1 MLEKEAHQ
9 LNQRFSTQ
17 IPMARQ
23 MGLRI
28 TAWDGRSLRM
38 DAPLAPNLND
48 KGTGFAGSLA
58 TLATF
63 AGWAVATLLAE
74 KVVGTHCEV
83 AVFESAM
90 SYLAPVTGDF
100 YALVPV
106 PATEVMQTFERS
118 LAEGGRAK
126 LTLTST
132 LFQDGVEKVRYR
144 GRYAV
149 RVGKVERSFHV

>member
-1 MLEKEAHQ
+1 MLEESAQH
-9 LNQRFSTQ
+9 LNQRFSRQ

-28 TAWDGRSLRM
+28 TAWDGRTLRM

-58 TLATF
+58 TLATL

-74 KVVGTHCEV
+74 EVVGGPCEV
-83 AVFESAM
+83 AVFKSEIR
-90 SYLAPVTGDF
+90 YLAPVTGDF
-100 YALVPV
+100 YVLVPV
-106 PATEVMQTFERS
+106 PAEEITQAFGLELQERS
-118 LAEGGRAK
+118 RAK
-126 LTLTST
+126 LALTAAIY
-132 LFQDGVEKVRYR
+132 QDGEEKVRYR

-149 RVGKVERSFHV
+149 WMRQA

>member
-1 MLEKEAHQ
+1 MLEQDAQQ
-9 LNQRFSTQ
+9 LNQRFSSQ
-17 IPMARQ
+17 IPMVRQ

-28 TAWDGRSLRM
+28 TAWDERSLRM

-74 KVVGTHCEV
+74 KVVGTPCEA
-83 AVFESAM
+83 AVFESEI
-90 SYLAPVTGDF
+90 SYRAPVTGDF

-106 PATEVMQTFERS
+106 PATEDIQAFEAS
-118 LAEGGRAK
+118 LRERGRAR
-126 LTLTST
+126 LTLATT
-132 LFQDGVEKVRYR
+132 IFQDGVEKVRYR

-149 RVGKVERSFHV
+149 RVRKV